1 MMTSFGDQIPSQL
14 VTKYIDR
21 LIGQFYK
28 ILPIKESGEVYYP
41 GELALHTMIENKE
54 LGIPVVEEI
63 WEEVLHM

>member
-1 MMTSFGDQIPSQL
+1 MAW
-14 VTKYIDR
+14 
-21 LIGQFYK
+21 LIMLPGYATICISGSDVK
-28 ILPIKESGEVYYP
+28 SSEPIKESGEVYYP